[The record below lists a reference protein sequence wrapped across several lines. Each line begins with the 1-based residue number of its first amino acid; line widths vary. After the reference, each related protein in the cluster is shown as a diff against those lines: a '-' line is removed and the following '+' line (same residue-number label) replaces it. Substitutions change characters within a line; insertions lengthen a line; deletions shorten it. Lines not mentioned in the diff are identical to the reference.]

1 MVIGN
6 ACHGLARL
14 PFGDVYLPCMHFTS
28 ALCSGGGGSG
38 GRFIISSHVAR
49 LVFHNRASL
58 TVHYWFFSH
67 SYHFVV
73 VVEQPTQPSGCHV
86 KKNKRQLIISPVVVV
101 VVNSMQR
108 SSVQFRS
115 FINSS
120 SSDSP
125 HALCRRKIP
134 SFIHSFSNSL
144 SPRNKPLLMF

>member
-1 MVIGN
+1 
-6 ACHGLARL
+6 
-14 PFGDVYLPCMHFTS
+14 MHFTS

-86 KKNKRQLIISPVVVV
+86 KKKQEAVDNQPCRRCCRELNAKKF
-101 VVNSMQR
+101 
-108 SSVQFRS
+108 SSVQVL
-115 FINSS
+115 
-120 SSDSP
+120 
-125 HALCRRKIP
+125 H
-134 SFIHSFSNSL
+134 
-144 SPRNKPLLMF
+144 